1 MSYKKLSLMKCM
13 LAEWLHIGQLP
24 TLPRKTYVVEWH
36 ERKNSS
42 IKLEVR
48 EYDSLWCA
56 LKKYWE
62 ISRATADSEVGLLL
76 QYSGLEIYEIL

>member
-1 MSYKKLSLMKCM
+1 MLYKKLSLMDCM

-24 TLPRKTYVVEWH
+24 TLPRKTYVVEWV
-36 ERKNSS
+36 ESKNSS
-42 IKLEVR
+42 EELEVR

-62 ISRATADSEVGLLL
+62 IRRVNISVGLLL
-76 QYSGLEIYEIL
+76 QYKGQETYEIL

>member
-13 LAEWLHIGQLP
+13 LAEWLHIGRLP
-24 TLPRKTYVVEWH
+24 THPRKTYLVEWIV
-36 ERKNSS
+36 ESKNSS
-42 IKLEVR
+42 VELEVR

-62 ISRATADSEVGLLL
+62 MSRANSSVGLLL
-76 QYSGLEIYEIL
+76 QDKGLVTYEIL